1 MKNITP
7 KQLAVRI
14 AFAVAISIV
23 LIVGLFQFLPVQN
36 TIIKLILVFAVGFA
50 SSYYFFLLAL
60 EKFIYRKIKLIYKTI
75 HNLKLRKNEKTD
87 VINLDKDILNEVR
100 QDVIEWD
107 KKNKAEIERLKDM
120 EDYRR
125 QFVGNVAHELK
136 TPIFSIQGY
145 LLTLLE
151 GGLEDPQINRKFLEK
166 AEKSVDRMIHL
177 IQDLDEITQIEAG
190 KITMNIKPINIVAL
204 AKDAVQ
210 QLEHNAK
217 KKNIKLIIDDKEH
230 NKPIWVEGDYDRLMQ
245 VFINL
250 IDNSL
255 NYGKS
260 GGTTKI
266 KFYDMDENILVEI
279 SDNGIGIEKEHLP
292 HIFERFY
299 RTDKSR
305 ARKSGGTGL
314 GLAIVKHIIEAHKQ
328 TINVRS
334 TPDVGTT
341 FSFTLKK
348 AQKIS

>member
-14 AFAVAISIV
+14 AFAVALSIGITGGILLYLPFESKWIKAL
-23 LIVGLFQFLPVQN
+23 LIFVVAFS
-36 TIIKLILVFAVGFA
+36 A
-50 SSYYFFLLAL
+50 SYYFFLLAL

-75 HNLKLRKNEKTD
+75 HNLKLRKNEKAD
-87 VINLDKDILNEVR
+87 LIDLDKDILTEVR
-100 QDVIEWD
+100 QDVLEWD
-107 KKNKAEIERLKDM
+107 KKNKEEIERLKDM

-151 GGLEDPQINRKFLEK
+151 GGLEDPDINRKFLEK
-166 AEKSVDRMIHL
+166 AEKSVDRMIRI
-177 IQDLDEITQIEAG
+177 IQDLDDITKIEAG
-190 KITMNIKPINIVAL
+190 KITMNIANIDIVAL
-204 AKDAVQ
+204 AKDAIH
-210 QLEHNAK
+210 QLEHKAK
-217 KKNIKLIIDDKEH
+217 KNDIQLVLDEKEH
-230 NKPIWVEGDYDRLMQ
+230 NKPILVQGDYDRLMQ

-255 NYGKS
+255 NYGKP
-260 GGTTKI
+260 GGTTRV

-279 SDNGIGIEKEHLP
+279 SDNGIGIEPEHLP

-314 GLAIVKHIIEAHKQ
+314 GLAIVKHIIEAHNQ

-334 TPDVGTT
+334 SPDVGTT

-348 AQKIS
+348 AVKQ

>member
-1 MKNITP
+1 
-7 KQLAVRI
+7 
-14 AFAVAISIV
+14 
-23 LIVGLFQFLPVQN
+23 
-36 TIIKLILVFAVGFA
+36 
-50 SSYYFFLLAL
+50 
-60 EKFIYRKIKLIYKTI
+60 
-75 HNLKLRKNEKTD
+75 
-87 VINLDKDILNEVR
+87 
-100 QDVIEWD
+100 
-107 KKNKAEIERLKDM
+107 
-120 EDYRR
+120 
-125 QFVGNVAHELK
+125 
-136 TPIFSIQGY
+136 
-145 LLTLLE
+145 
-151 GGLEDPQINRKFLEK
+151 
-166 AEKSVDRMIHL
+166 
-177 IQDLDEITQIEAG
+177 
-190 KITMNIKPINIVAL
+190 MNIKPINIVDL

-210 QLEHNAK
+210 QLEHYAK
-217 KKNIKLIIDDKEH
+217 KKKIKLIIDEKEI

-255 NYGKS
+255 NYGKE

-314 GLAIVKHIIEAHKQ
+314 GLAIVKHIIEAHNQ

-334 TPDVGTT
+334 SPDVGTT

-348 AQKIS
+348 AKKH